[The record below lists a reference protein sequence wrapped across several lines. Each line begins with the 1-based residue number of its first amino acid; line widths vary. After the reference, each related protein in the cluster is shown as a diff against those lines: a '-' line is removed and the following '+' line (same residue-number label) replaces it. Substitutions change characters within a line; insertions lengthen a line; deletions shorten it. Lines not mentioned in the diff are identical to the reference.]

1 MMLIELSSSQSM
13 GQNDMTLPTVTR
25 LYFVREHRLHGIV
38 TGLEGVKIMASIE
51 DRLDRLVVSFKDAKV
66 SRSPEDGAHR

>member
-1 MMLIELSSSQSM
+1 
-13 GQNDMTLPTVTR
+13 MTLPTVTR

-38 TGLEGVKIMASIE
+38 TGMEGVKVMASIE

-66 SRSPEDGAHR
+66 GLYQQTLFHPC